1 MFYGYRTV
9 HYVSNNALHETHLK
23 PDIYH
28 TPGCS
33 VVSPQKV
40 FSLERE
46 RGAGTGLLNTNLT
59 HQQWKMVF
67 RLLIGPITL
76 R

>member
-1 MFYGYRTV
+1 M
-9 HYVSNNALHETHLK
+9 
-23 PDIYH
+23 
-28 TPGCS
+28 
-33 VVSPQKV
+33 SPQKV